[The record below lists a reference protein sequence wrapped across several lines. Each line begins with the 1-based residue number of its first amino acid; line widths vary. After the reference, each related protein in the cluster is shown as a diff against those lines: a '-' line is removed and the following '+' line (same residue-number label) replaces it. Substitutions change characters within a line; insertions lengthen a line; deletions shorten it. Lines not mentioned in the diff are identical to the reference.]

1 MKKQKQIRNSF
12 LKNRND
18 GIRLKK
24 RKKRKEKDNSRC
36 EVAIFFKDLS
46 KKRGGFSINMTIRGN

>member
-1 MKKQKQIRNSF
+1 MEF
-12 LKNRND
+12 A
-18 GIRLKK
+18 LKK
-24 RKKRKEKDNSRC
+24 EKKKEKDNSRC